1 LTKQQKQKATVRS
14 LPPARARYD
23 KTPIT
28 KPILANPLENLKNAK
43 VLLHSLLRSLHAKG
57 LSTVLK
63 PCSYNDPSL
72 LMRFMPF

>member
-1 LTKQQKQKATVRS
+1 LTKQQKQEATVRS
-14 LPPARARYD
+14 LPPAKARYD
-23 KTPIT
+23 RTQLT

-43 VLLHSLLRSLHAKG
+43 VLLHSLHAKG